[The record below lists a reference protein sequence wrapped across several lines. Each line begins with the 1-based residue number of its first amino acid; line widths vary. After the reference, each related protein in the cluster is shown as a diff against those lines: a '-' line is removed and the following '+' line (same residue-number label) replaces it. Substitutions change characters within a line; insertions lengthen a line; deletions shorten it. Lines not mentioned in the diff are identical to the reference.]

1 MLKIVVIED
10 NLEVLS
16 LVQNELLSL
25 AYEVSVAQDGL
36 DGLNLVRK
44 NQPDLVILDIML
56 PRLNG
61 LSILK
66 QLRQDGF
73 ASPILFLTARDSEAD
88 LVAGLELGADDYV
101 VKPFSLR
108 ELSARA
114 AALLRRQNNSK
125 NPATRPSS
133 ISTLNVND
141 CVLNETSKV
150 VKVCDIPCTLSS
162 REFALLQLLMSN
174 LDRALTREWLLKKV
188 WGRDYDGVDRTLDA
202 CVLRLRDR
210 LGRTSQIAKSIRTVR
225 GVGYRLHTETS
236 S

>member
-1 MLKIVVIED
+1 MLRIVVIED

-25 AYEVSVAQDGL
+25 AYEVNVAQDGL

-61 LSILK
+61 LSVLK
-66 QLRQDGF
+66 QLRQEGF
-73 ASPILFLTARDSEAD
+73 APPIVFLTARDSEAD

-101 VKPFSLR
+101 IKPFSLR
-108 ELSARA
+108 ELSARV

-125 NPATRPSS
+125 NPVASS
-133 ISTLNVND
+133 SSMTTLNVND

-150 VKVCDIPCTLSS
+150 VKVCDMPCTLSS